1 MRFVKISSC
10 LFSRKGR
17 DCLDLN
23 FREANMHEHF
33 NIVSLS
39 KLTKS
44 ELETL
49 LRHYKSLLRF
59 SRCDT
64 KVATK
69 IEAVKTALKVKGGL
83 TPA

>member
-1 MRFVKISSC
+1 
-10 LFSRKGR
+10 
-17 DCLDLN
+17 
-23 FREANMHEHF
+23 MHEYF

-39 KLTKS
+39 KLTID

-59 SRCDT
+59 SSRDT
-64 KVATK
+64 KVAIK
-69 IEAVKTALKVKGGL
+69 IDAVKTALKVKGGL

>member
-1 MRFVKISSC
+1 
-10 LFSRKGR
+10 
-17 DCLDLN
+17 
-23 FREANMHEHF
+23 MHEHF
-33 NIVSLS
+33 NRLSLS
-39 KLTKS
+39 KLTKN

-59 SRCDT
+59 SSRDA